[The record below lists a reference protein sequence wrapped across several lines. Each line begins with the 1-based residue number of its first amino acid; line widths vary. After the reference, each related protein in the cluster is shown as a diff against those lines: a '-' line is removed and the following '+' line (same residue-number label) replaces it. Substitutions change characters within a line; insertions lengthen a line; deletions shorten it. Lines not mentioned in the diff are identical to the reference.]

1 MSIAWAVL
9 EYLHGAS
16 RARVLF
22 ATHYHELTCLEERLP
37 GVRNYS
43 MTVSEGKDGIMFLH
57 QVVPGAAGRSYG
69 IEVARI
75 AGLPDV
81 VLRRA
86 FELLEIFEKDGLDTG
101 DIPAPLPQVALRRQI
116 MLLSPESD
124 AVVEELA
131 EIDTDNI
138 TPMEAL
144 KILHRL
150 KEKSRNARMS

>member
-1 MSIAWAVL
+1 
-9 EYLHGAS
+9 
-16 RARVLF
+16 
-22 ATHYHELTCLEERLP
+22 
-37 GVRNYS
+37 
-43 MTVSEGKDGIMFLH
+43 MFLH
-57 QVVPGAAGRSYG
+57 HVAPGAAGRSYG

-86 FELLEIFEKDGLDTG
+86 FELLGIFEKDGLKVK
-101 DIPAPLPQVALRRQI
+101 DIPAPLPQIALKRQI

-124 AVVEELA
+124 GIIEELA
-131 EIDTDNI
+131 QIDTDNI

-150 KEKSRNARMS
+150 KEKSITARNI

>member
-1 MSIAWAVL
+1 
-9 EYLHGAS
+9 
-16 RARVLF
+16 
-22 ATHYHELTCLEERLP
+22 ERLE
-37 GVRNYS
+37 GVKNYS
-43 MTVSEGKDGIMFLH
+43 MTVSEGKEGIMFLH
-57 QVVPGAAGRSYG
+57 QVVIGAAGRSYG

-86 FELLEIFEKDGLDTG
+86 FELLEVFEREGVETK

-116 MLLSPESD
+116 MLFSPESD
-124 AVVEELA
+124 GIIEELS

-144 KILHRL
+144 KILHRM
-150 KEKSRNARMS
+150 KEKSKEARMN